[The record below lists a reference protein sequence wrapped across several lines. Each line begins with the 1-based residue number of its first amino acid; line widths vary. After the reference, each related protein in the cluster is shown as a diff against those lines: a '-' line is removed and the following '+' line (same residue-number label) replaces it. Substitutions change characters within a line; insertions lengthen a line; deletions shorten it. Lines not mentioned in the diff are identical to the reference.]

1 LLAFNRPVYPTL
13 INLTGMLL
21 KVTGIFLFA
30 SYGAVA
36 FAAMLSGYYVF
47 TVSLAVLRVRGD
59 LRAHL
64 PSAAGV

>member
-1 LLAFNRPVYPTL
+1 
-13 INLTGMLL
+13 MLL